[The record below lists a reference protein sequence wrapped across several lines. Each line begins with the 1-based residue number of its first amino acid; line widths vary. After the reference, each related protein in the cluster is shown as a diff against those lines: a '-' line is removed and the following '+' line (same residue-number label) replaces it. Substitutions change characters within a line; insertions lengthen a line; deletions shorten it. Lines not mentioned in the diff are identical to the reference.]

1 MWGMTCKKW
10 TMQNQTTLHLSS
22 FKSLIFRFAFFKSAF
37 FLAMQ
42 GGHKRLITIQTFS
55 GRSKNNDIANLASSR
70 HNITILVHVTLGFQY
85 SLL

>member
-1 MWGMTCKKW
+1 M
-10 TMQNQTTLHLSS
+10 
-22 FKSLIFRFAFFKSAF
+22 SAF
-37 FLAMQ
+37 FLASIMQ
-42 GGHKRLITIQTFS
+42 GGGGRHKRLITIQTFS